1 MLREEGGW
9 QSHLENTRAAI
20 LAAVDRLNPKTVRV
34 LGSGWLLDVP
44 LKELSERCE
53 RITLCDIIHPRQIVS
68 KYAGSGTITFETV
81 DLTGGLAD
89 KVYYQRKRE
98 FDFDRFMEEVRG
110 IRPWVYPE
118 DLIVSANLLS
128 QLSVFLAD
136 YLADKVKI
144 GGDGLIEFTR
154 VVQQHHLD
162 SLPVGRSVLV
172 ADYEEEYRDEDGNLI
187 GVKPTVHVDLPRQN
201 VTGEWDWV
209 FDTKMFYRDD
219 CETILK
225 VVAVEL

>member
-1 MLREEGGW
+1 M
-9 QSHLENTRAAI
+9 ENTRAAI

>member
-1 MLREEGGW
+1 
-9 QSHLENTRAAI
+9 LENTRAAI